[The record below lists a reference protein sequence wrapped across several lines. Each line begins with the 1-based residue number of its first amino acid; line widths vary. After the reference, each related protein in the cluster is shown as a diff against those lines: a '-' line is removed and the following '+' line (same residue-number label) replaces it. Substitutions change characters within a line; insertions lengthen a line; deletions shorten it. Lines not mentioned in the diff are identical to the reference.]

1 MAVNSARAD
10 AVPRAA
16 MSARGVRS
24 GWAGAEQPQRS
35 DVSAD
40 DLVDAIRQTKAAI
53 DKAANWARTT
63 GTTSHGFSSMA
74 QTIAGIA
81 STIEAIA
88 HQTHLLAL
96 NAAIE
101 AARTGEAG
109 QGFAVIAKEVK
120 VLASQTAEATK
131 EIASRIYEVRRQTS
145 EIVDCIE
152 MMIETIDEAADR
164 SSAVLEIASTQAKA
178 AGGVSPDGK
187 RPIREA
193 AP

>member
-1 MAVNSARAD
+1 MTT
-10 AVPRAA
+10 
-16 MSARGVRS
+16 RS
-24 GWAGAEQPQRS
+24 GKSVWAGAEPQRNS
-35 DVSAD
+35 DASSD
-40 DLVDAIRQTKAAI
+40 DLVDAIRQT
-53 DKAANWARTT
+53 KAANWARTT

-164 SSAVLEIASTQAKA
+164 SSAVFTIASSHAKTP
-178 AGGVSPDGK
+178 GGASS
-187 RPIREA
+187 
-193 AP
+193 